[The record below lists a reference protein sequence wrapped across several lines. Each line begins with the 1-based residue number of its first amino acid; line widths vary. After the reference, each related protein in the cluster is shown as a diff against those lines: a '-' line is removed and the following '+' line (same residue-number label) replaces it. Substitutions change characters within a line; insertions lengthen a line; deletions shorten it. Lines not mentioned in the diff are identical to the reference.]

1 MRIPVHN
8 NTAMPMYV
16 GANLVPPG
24 ETRDFEEHQV
34 PAHLRPAA
42 APAEPEEAPPSTA
55 EALQASSAK
64 DVIAAL
70 ANLSDEHLT
79 ELEALEQAAEKP
91 RKTVID
97 AIAAEALNR
106 AGGE

>member
-16 GANLVPPG
+16 GANMVPPG

-34 PAHLRPAA
+34 PPHLRPAPA
-42 APAEPEEAPPSTA
+42 AAEPEKAAPSTA
-55 EALQASSAK
+55 EALQTEKADRIAK
-64 DVIAAL
+64 AIATL
-70 ANLSDEHLT
+70 TDEQLV
-79 ELEALEQAAEKP
+79 ELEALEQSAEKP
-91 RKTVID
+91 RKTVLE

-106 AGGE
+106 AGDK